1 MNLIRNIVRLTANRY
16 KNARFSTV
24 FLTITLILSM
34 FVISVA
40 TSFVAQILQAQ
51 DAKKKAM
58 PPHGMA
64 VNFYCEGEEEFKIDA
79 LKDMLSVAK
88 SGQGVMIHQVLIHI
102 DKDDVGSY
110 VPVSAQYLGADGQW
124 QYPVTQGRSYTK
136 QEICQGKKVVLIG
149 KSLRH
154 LVEKKNGKSYLS
166 LGKQQYEVLG
176 EVGVKNQSS
185 LWDNRLFVPATA
197 LPKDVENQLHQ
208 LNMVSMIV
216 YSQQG
221 DTTDLLEI
229 MKKEGQKQM
238 KTLTYDEPQVIET
251 GDVLKDLSL
260 LYSINIMHFW
270 LGKRRYE
277 IGVRKAFG
285 FTNKKI
291 LALVMEEM
299 FGILFIAWIVT
310 MVIQWIIKMCV
321 GTIFT
326 QYTLSLYKE
335 NILIGGFIVIFTTC
349 MVALTS
355 IRKILKIS
363 PAIILKE
370 GDTNA

>member
-124 QYPVTQGRSYTK
+124 QYPITQGRSYTK

-221 DTTDLLEI
+221 DTADLLES

-238 KTLTYDEPQVIET
+238 KTQTYDEPQVIET
-251 GDVLKDLSL
+251 GDVLKDLSNSQNRIFPLAVMGYLLSL

-326 QYTLSLYKE
+326 
-335 NILIGGFIVIFTTC
+335 
-349 MVALTS
+349 
-355 IRKILKIS
+355 IS

>member
-1 MNLIRNIVRLTANRY
+1 MY
-16 KNARFSTV
+16 
-24 FLTITLILSM
+24 
-34 FVISVA
+34 
-40 TSFVAQILQAQ
+40 
-51 DAKKKAM
+51 
-58 PPHGMA
+58 
-64 VNFYCEGEEEFKIDA
+64 
-79 LKDMLSVAK
+79 
-88 SGQGVMIHQVLIHI
+88 
-102 DKDDVGSY
+102 
-110 VPVSAQYLGADGQW
+110 
-124 QYPVTQGRSYTK
+124 
-136 QEICQGKKVVLIG
+136 
-149 KSLRH
+149 
-154 LVEKKNGKSYLS
+154 
-166 LGKQQYEVLG
+166 
-176 EVGVKNQSS
+176 
-185 LWDNRLFVPATA
+185 
-197 LPKDVENQLHQ
+197 
-208 LNMVSMIV
+208 
-216 YSQQG
+216 
-221 DTTDLLEI
+221 
-229 MKKEGQKQM
+229 
-238 KTLTYDEPQVIET
+238 
-251 GDVLKDLSL
+251 
-260 LYSINIMHFW
+260 FW

-291 LALVMEEM
+291 LALVMEKI

>member
-1 MNLIRNIVRLTANRY
+1 
-16 KNARFSTV
+16 
-24 FLTITLILSM
+24 
-34 FVISVA
+34 
-40 TSFVAQILQAQ
+40 
-51 DAKKKAM
+51 
-58 PPHGMA
+58 
-64 VNFYCEGEEEFKIDA
+64 
-79 LKDMLSVAK
+79 MLES
-88 SGQGVMIHQVLIHI
+88 
-102 DKDDVGSY
+102 
-110 VPVSAQYLGADGQW
+110 
-124 QYPVTQGRSYTK
+124 
-136 QEICQGKKVVLIG
+136 
-149 KSLRH
+149 
-154 LVEKKNGKSYLS
+154 
-166 LGKQQYEVLG
+166 
-176 EVGVKNQSS
+176 
-185 LWDNRLFVPATA
+185 
-197 LPKDVENQLHQ
+197 
-208 LNMVSMIV
+208 
-216 YSQQG
+216 
-221 DTTDLLEI
+221 

-238 KTLTYDEPQVIET
+238 KTLTYDEPQAIET
-251 GDVLKDLSL
+251 GDVLKDLSNSQNRIFPLAVMGYLLSL

-363 PAIILKE
+363 PAIILME

>member
-64 VNFYCEGEEEFKIDA
+64 VNFYCEGEKEFKIDA

-124 QYPVTQGRSYTK
+124 QYPITQGRSYTK

-221 DTTDLLEI
+221 DTTDLLES

-238 KTLTYDEPQVIET
+238 KTLTYDEPQAIET
-251 GDVLKDLSL
+251 GDVLKDLSNSQNRIFPLAVMGYLLSL

-310 MVIQWIIKMCV
+310 MVIQWNIKMFV
-321 GTIFT
+321 GTKFT
-326 QYTLSLYKE
+326 QYTVSLYK
-335 NILIGGFIVIFTTC
+335 
-349 MVALTS
+349 
-355 IRKILKIS
+355 
-363 PAIILKE
+363 
-370 GDTNA
+370 

>member
-40 TSFVAQILQAQ
+40 TSFVAKILQAQ

-58 PPHGMA
+58 PPNGMA
-64 VNFYCEGEEEFKIDA
+64 VNFYCEGEEEFNIDA
-79 LKDMLSVAK
+79 LKNMLSVAK
-88 SGQGVMIHQVLIHI
+88 SRQGVMIHQVLIHI

-124 QYPVTQGRSYTK
+124 QYPITQGRSYTK

-221 DTTDLLEI
+221 DTTGLLES

-238 KTLTYDEPQVIET
+238 KTLTYDEPQAIET
-251 GDVLKDLSL
+251 GDVLKDTEQQPESDFPIGCYGISAVTFIQYQYHVFLAGKKTVRDWCQKGIWFYQQEDLSTG
-260 LYSINIMHFW
+260 N
-270 LGKRRYE
+270 G
-277 IGVRKAFG
+277 
-285 FTNKKI
+285 
-291 LALVMEEM
+291 
-299 FGILFIAWIVT
+299 
-310 MVIQWIIKMCV
+310 
-321 GTIFT
+321 
-326 QYTLSLYKE
+326 E
-335 NILIGGFIVIFTTC
+335 NIWYPFYRMDC
-349 MVALTS
+349 YD
-355 IRKILKIS
+355 
-363 PAIILKE
+363 
-370 GDTNA
+370 GDSVDH

>member
-1 MNLIRNIVRLTANRY
+1 M
-16 KNARFSTV
+16 
-24 FLTITLILSM
+24 
-34 FVISVA
+34 
-40 TSFVAQILQAQ
+40 
-51 DAKKKAM
+51 
-58 PPHGMA
+58 
-64 VNFYCEGEEEFKIDA
+64 
-79 LKDMLSVAK
+79 
-88 SGQGVMIHQVLIHI
+88 
-102 DKDDVGSY
+102 
-110 VPVSAQYLGADGQW
+110 
-124 QYPVTQGRSYTK
+124 
-136 QEICQGKKVVLIG
+136 
-149 KSLRH
+149 
-154 LVEKKNGKSYLS
+154 
-166 LGKQQYEVLG
+166 
-176 EVGVKNQSS
+176 KNQSS

-221 DTTDLLEI
+221 DTADLLES

-251 GDVLKDLSL
+251 GDVLKDLSNSQNRIFPLAVMGYLLSL

-349 MVALTS
+349 MVDFHT
-355 IRKILKIS
+355 
-363 PAIILKE
+363 
-370 GDTNA
+370 